1 MYKWYSNA
9 EVCYAFLE
17 DLETVQ
23 TSDSFLSDLG
33 KCRWFT
39 RGWTLQEL
47 IAPRQITF
55 FNKNWVE
62 VGDKESL
69 SGVITE
75 ITRVDGLVLRKGV
88 TIQQLSIANRMSWL
102 HVGKQL
108 APRTKHTASLGYLA
122 STCPCSM
129 ARGTKR
135 LFFGC
140 RKKFFGKQKISLY
153 LRGHQ
158 KSCVVEVSLNIG
170 VCWRQPRASSRPP
183 LSMFRSDIQ
192 NAVAISRLPIG
203 ASRSGLQ

>member
-9 EVCYAFLE
+9 EACYAFLE

-55 FNKNWVE
+55 FNKNRVE

-75 ITRVDGLVLRKGV
+75 ITRVDGLVPRKGA

-108 APRTKHTASLGYLA
+108 ARGRSILPPWDIWHQHALA
-122 STCPCSM
+122 LW
-129 ARGTKR
+129 RG
-135 LFFGC
+135 G
-140 RKKFFGKQKISLY
+140 RKGFSSVAGRSSSENRRSVYI
-153 LRGHQ
+153 
-158 KSCVVEVSLNIG
+158 CVVT
-170 VCWRQPRASSRPP
+170 RRAVWWKSH
-183 LSMFRSDIQ
+183 
-192 NAVAISRLPIG
+192 
-203 ASRSGLQ
+203 